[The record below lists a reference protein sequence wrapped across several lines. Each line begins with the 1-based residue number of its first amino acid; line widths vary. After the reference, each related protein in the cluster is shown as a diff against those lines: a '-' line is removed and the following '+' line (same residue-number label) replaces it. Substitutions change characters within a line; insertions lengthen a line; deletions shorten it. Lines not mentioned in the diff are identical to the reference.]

1 MVKYIQFPGNI
12 LTLMFIANE
21 RFKIQKELEWR
32 INDYTLLY
40 DYFKFFS
47 HPTTST
53 VRCQRYFRILKYK
66 ATKSSYLIGTGPGM
80 LGL

>member
-1 MVKYIQFPGNI
+1 MTILRYMITLNI
-12 LTLMFIANE
+12 
-21 RFKIQKELEWR
+21 
-32 INDYTLLY
+32 
-40 DYFKFFS
+40 FS

-53 VRCQRYFRILKYK
+53 VLCQRYFRVLKCK